1 VLTQLETE
9 VLLVM
14 QVWKQPSIGRLHS
27 TGGGIDISEVV
38 MSRGLLPSVIDISKL
53 VVQSGS
59 QLHIESQPA
68 ELLQVQLA
76 GTHRLSVPQR
86 KPGSQPPPTVQAQWA
101 LPTAQALFV
110 ELVQAGTA
118 ISDPHNRPMVTE
130 SKIAK
135 LARNGARAEELLV
148 AGNMAGRSLAESPLS
163 ILNHDSIYEVCNMP
177 HICRRFTGR
186 FP

>member
-1 VLTQLETE
+1 M
-9 VLLVM
+9 VM

-27 TGGGIDISEVV
+27 TGDGVDISEVV

-53 VVQSGS
+53 VAQSGS

-76 GTHRLSVPQR
+76 ETHRLSVPQR
-86 KPGSQPPPTVQAQWA
+86 KPGSQPPPTVHAQWA
-101 LPTAQALFV
+101 LPTAQALVV
-110 ELVQAGTA
+110 ELVQAGITS
-118 ISDPHNRPMVTE
+118 SDPQNRPMVAE

-135 LARNGARAEELLV
+135 IARNGARAEELLV

-163 ILNHDSIYEVCNMP
+163 TLNQDSIYEVYNMT
-177 HICRRFTGR
+177 HIWRWFTGR

>member
-1 VLTQLETE
+1 
-9 VLLVM
+9 
-14 QVWKQPSIGRLHS
+14 
-27 TGGGIDISEVV
+27 
-38 MSRGLLPSVIDISKL
+38 MSRGLLPSVIDRSKL
-53 VVQSGS
+53 VMQSGS

-76 GTHRLSVPQR
+76 KAHTLSLPQR
-86 KPGSQPPPTVQAQWA
+86 KPGSQPPPAVHAQRA
-101 LPTAQALFV
+101 LPTAQALVV

-118 ISDPHNRPMVTE
+118 ISDPQNRPIATE

-135 LARNGARAEELLV
+135 IARSGARAEELLV